1 MARVHTDPGTPGSA
15 PPTQPRPGPLIA
27 ALASAGIVVSLMH
40 TLVVPIIPELPQLLG
55 TSASNATW
63 VITVTLL
70 ASAVATPVAGRLGD
84 MYGKR
89 RMMLVSIA
97 VLFVG
102 SLICALSSSL
112 APMVVG
118 RGLQGLATG
127 LIPLG
132 ISVMRDE
139 LPPERLGSALGLM
152 SSSLG
157 IGAALGV
164 PAAAVV
170 AQQVS
175 WHVLFWAAAA
185 MSALAFPVILRVV
198 PESPVR
204 DGRGRF
210 DLVGTLGLSVG
221 VSCLLL
227 TISKGTDWGWTSPRV
242 LGAGLAGIAVLLLWG
257 PWELRQ
263 RTPLVDLR
271 VSAGRQVLM
280 TNLTSVVVGFAMY
293 GLGLVLPQILQ
304 LPAGTGYGLGQSM
317 VVAGLCFAP
326 FGVVMM
332 LASPVTAKVSSAWGP
347 RTTLILGAV
356 TIAIGYGL
364 GRILMHSIWQIVILS
379 SIIGLGVALAYAS
392 MPALIMAAVPPS
404 ETAAANGLN
413 TLMRSLGTSSS
424 AAVVGV
430 VLANMTTSFG
440 GQELPSQAGIHT
452 VFLVGAVAAVLAA
465 LIALFIPGRRAID
478 TATPV
483 VPRQRELET
492 RAQLQTHR

>member
-164 PAAAVV
+164 PAAA
-170 AQQVS
+170 
-175 WHVLFWAAAA
+175 
-185 MSALAFPVILRVV
+185 
-198 PESPVR
+198 E
-204 DGRGRF
+204 
-210 DLVGTLGLSVG
+210 
-221 VSCLLL
+221 
-227 TISKGTDWGWTSPRV
+227 
-242 LGAGLAGIAVLLLWG
+242 
-257 PWELRQ
+257 
-263 RTPLVDLR
+263 
-271 VSAGRQVLM
+271 
-280 TNLTSVVVGFAMY
+280 
-293 GLGLVLPQILQ
+293 
-304 LPAGTGYGLGQSM
+304 
-317 VVAGLCFAP
+317 
-326 FGVVMM
+326 
-332 LASPVTAKVSSAWGP
+332 
-347 RTTLILGAV
+347 
-356 TIAIGYGL
+356 
-364 GRILMHSIWQIVILS
+364 
-379 SIIGLGVALAYAS
+379 
-392 MPALIMAAVPPS
+392 
-404 ETAAANGLN
+404 
-413 TLMRSLGTSSS
+413 
-424 AAVVGV
+424 
-430 VLANMTTSFG
+430 
-440 GQELPSQAGIHT
+440 
-452 VFLVGAVAAVLAA
+452 
-465 LIALFIPGRRAID
+465 
-478 TATPV
+478 
-483 VPRQRELET
+483 
-492 RAQLQTHR
+492 